1 MEYGEPS
8 SQGNE
13 NLQRNEFLGV
23 DSPYNQIGKN
33 PWHLQESESLLS
45 TKTPKAI
52 VIYSPLFLF
61 LLCSEVLIDE
71 PAGISERLFSVVL
84 KIDGGLVILET
95 VHHNGEMK
103 RK

>member
-1 MEYGEPS
+1 MEYSGPS

-13 NLQRNEFLGV
+13 TVQRNEFLGV
-23 DSPYNQIGKN
+23 DSPYNQIRKN

-45 TKTPKAI
+45 TKTPKAM
-52 VIYSPLFLF
+52 VIKSPLSLF

-71 PAGISERLFSVVL
+71 PAGMSERLFSVVL
-84 KIDGGLVILET
+84 KIDGGLAMLET